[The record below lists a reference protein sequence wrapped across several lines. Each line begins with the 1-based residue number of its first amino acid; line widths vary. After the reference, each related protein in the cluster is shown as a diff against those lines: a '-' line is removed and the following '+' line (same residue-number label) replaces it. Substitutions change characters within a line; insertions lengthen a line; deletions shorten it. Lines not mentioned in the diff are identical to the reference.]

1 MYIKGKLR
9 MGKKEEKLNVEKK
22 QKYLFEL
29 QKFLDLADN
38 MEDNKLKNKI
48 IYQMIECSKSLLK
61 LVDKSELI

>member
-1 MYIKGKLR
+1 ME
-9 MGKKEEKLNVEKK
+9 KKEEKLNVEKK

>member
-1 MYIKGKLR
+1 ME
-9 MGKKEEKLNVEKK
+9 KKEKKLNAEKK

-29 QKFLDLADN
+29 QKFLDLTDN